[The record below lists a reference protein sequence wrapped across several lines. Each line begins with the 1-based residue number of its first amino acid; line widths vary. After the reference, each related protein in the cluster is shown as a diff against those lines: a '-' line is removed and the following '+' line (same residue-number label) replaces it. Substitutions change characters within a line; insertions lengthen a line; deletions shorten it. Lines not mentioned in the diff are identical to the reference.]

1 MLINADAGRIP
12 LPDSF
17 IHCALTSPPYFSQ
30 RRYPGAQERD
40 WPAIE
45 YAPWVNFA
53 VDFVPAMR
61 CALGL
66 EPTPADFIGHLVAVC
81 REVWRVLRDDGV
93 FWLNLGDAFA
103 SGSPGTSQGMKP
115 VTWSEDGKVKKAGM
129 TRAGKV
135 EGMSA
140 GNLMML
146 PHRVAL
152 ALQADGWV
160 VRNDLIW
167 QKVAPMP
174 ESVSGW
180 RWERCKIKTK
190 GRIASTQPKGQA
202 PGQTAHSE
210 ALKSHAPELAA
221 KHTPCPGCRKCAD
234 NDGYVLKRGSWRHT
248 RAHEFIFMCTK
259 KMNYWSNQEMVREAH
274 SRDWHDET
282 RGPKYMT
289 PGDGRNDGG
298 KPEGKGTTAGRNPRT
313 VLTPKPSSYSGA
325 HFATFPPGLIAPL
338 IRASTP
344 ARCCP
349 VCGSGWSPVVE
360 RTPIRE
366 IAKGDLLNRP
376 KDYTKEGLRSKK
388 TGLSA
393 SNSHNASTPQSPL
406 VNILGHRPT
415 CSCHASHDFHSLGQ
429 TSRDTEEDL
438 LRCDRCG
445 VASWTEPARQPCH
458 EPGIVFDPFLGSGTT
473 AMVAKELGLRWIGTD
488 LSFEYLDLQAKVR
501 AKAGTPSNW
510 AEGLPMFE
518 ELT

>member
-17 IHCALTSPPYFSQ
+17 IHCALTSPPYYGK

-45 YAPWVNFA
+45 YAPLVNFA

-81 REVWRVLRDDGV
+81 REIKRCLRDDGV

-103 SGSPGTSQGMKP
+103 SGSPGINQGMEP
-115 VTWSEDGKVKKAGM
+115 VTWSEGGKVKKAGM
-129 TRAGKV
+129 TRAGRV
-135 EGMSA
+135 EGLGA

-152 ALQADGWV
+152 ALQADSWT
-160 VRNDLIW
+160 VRNDLVW

-174 ESVSGW
+174 ESLGGS
-180 RWERCKIKTK
+180 RWEKCRVKVKSLPRTLLG
-190 GRIASTQPKGQA
+190 GRADIM
-202 PGQTAHSE
+202 PGRTTEGRAIRTNIDEPSAQWQ
-210 ALKSHAPELAA
+210 
-221 KHTPCPGCRKCAD
+221 PCPGCRKCSP

-259 KMNYWSNQEMVREAH
+259 KMNYWANQEAVRDAQQ
-274 SRDWHDET
+274 
-282 RGPKYMT
+282 
-289 PGDGRNDGG
+289 GDGRKRGCVVSNKRATNIEHRAHYGVQDTG
-298 KPEGKGTTAGRNPRT
+298 KRNPRT

-360 RTPIRE
+360 RTGHINKRE
-366 IAKGDLLNRP
+366 TAHVPGNSSTKTDSTGW
-376 KDYTKEGLRSKK
+376 DYLASA
-388 TGLSA
+388 TG
-393 SNSHNASTPQSPL
+393 QY
-406 VNILGHRPT
+406 RPT
-415 CSCHASHDFHSLGQ
+415 CTCHAPHDFRSLGQ
-429 TSRDTEEDL
+429 TSRDTGEDL

-445 VASWTEPARQPCH
+445 VANWTEPARQPCH

-473 AMVAKELGLRWIGTD
+473 AMVARELGLKWIGTD

-501 AKAGTPSNW
+501 AKVGAPSNW
-510 AEGLPMFE
+510 ADGLPMFE
-518 ELT
+518 EMNL